1 MSPADIET
9 NLKSIASEG
18 IKVTESSLF
27 DRSVLKDA
35 FDGKTVI
42 S

>member
-1 MSPADIET
+1 MSPADIEI

-18 IKVTESSLF
+18 IKVSESSLF
-27 DRSVLKDA
+27 DRSVLRDA
-35 FDGKTVI
+35 FDGATTI